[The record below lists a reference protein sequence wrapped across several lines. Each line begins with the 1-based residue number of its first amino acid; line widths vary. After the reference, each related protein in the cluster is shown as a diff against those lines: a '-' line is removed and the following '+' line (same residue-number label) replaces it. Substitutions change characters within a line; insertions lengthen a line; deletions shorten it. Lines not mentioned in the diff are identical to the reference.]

1 MTANSK
7 LGEVFT
13 YRKQEPVNKGF
24 GYFDPEKVFFRED
37 ENGKVIIDGKRCL
50 IVKSKD
56 EANVVKIGDKFYKF
70 VQIGDQVWLAENL
83 DLPFTD
89 ATYYN
94 DNPNESYGLLYI
106 GTSVEA
112 LQEALYDTG
121 WHIPT
126 FEEYFE
132 LINIDGGAIRG
143 SGGTA
148 YNPNIGNALKSKT
161 SWNNPTGTDKY
172 GFDGKAGGMRV
183 GGSYQYKGQYGVF
196 WTCVPKDSSNQYR
209 MTLDNGNNTAYSNGL
224 GTGAKVSIRLIKD
237 TTPVIIDGQTYK
249 TAKIGGRIWTIE
261 NLNYKVPGIAY
272 NPTGGGTTDPSCWSW
287 NNGDTEV
294 RPKGGMYYN
303 AFAAK
308 YINDN
313 NLIPEWH
320 AAYAGELAELNTYA
334 SGENAKLRNLSEWP
348 SGTVSTN
355 DYRFNAIPAGNR
367 ANTGAW
373 ANQTDY
379 ALITSCVIDG
389 DNTYRLNIN
398 TNSTST
404 TFGTSNNRIG
414 FSVRLVKD
422 TEPVIIGGKTYKTQK
437 IGNQL
442 WMTENLDYIFEGLT
456 LGGATLQDDIHAW
469 YYDNDTNNA
478 LLYNGFAAS
487 YLAAHPELLPEGWRV
502 PNNDDFSTLVGNF
515 SSGTGGKMLKTN
527 KNSFGGINY
536 IGFNGDPAGI
546 IRSNG
551 SFTDKNNYLRIWS
564 TTVSESNLQSF
575 LSLENTKDNAPVLT
589 FDNDRIVGYCIRL
602 VKDFDVST
610 DVRKGGGDEPI
621 EIKDDDYKDD
631 EKPKEEQKK

>member
-83 DLPFTD
+83 
-89 ATYYN
+89 
-94 DNPNESYGLLYI
+94 
-106 GTSVEA
+106 
-112 LQEALYDTG
+112 
-121 WHIPT
+121 
-126 FEEYFE
+126 
-132 LINIDGGAIRG
+132 
-143 SGGTA
+143 
-148 YNPNIGNALKSKT
+148 
-161 SWNNPTGTDKY
+161 
-172 GFDGKAGGMRV
+172 
-183 GGSYQYKGQYGVF
+183 
-196 WTCVPKDSSNQYR
+196 
-209 MTLDNGNNTAYSNGL
+209 
-224 GTGAKVSIRLIKD
+224 
-237 TTPVIIDGQTYK
+237 
-249 TAKIGGRIWTIE
+249 
-261 NLNYKVPGIAY
+261 NYKIPGIAY
-272 NPTGGGTTDPSCWSW
+272 NPTGEGTTEPSCWNW

-313 NLIPEWH
+313 NLIPGWH
-320 AAYAGELAELNTYA
+320 AAYAGELAVLNTYVG
-334 SGENAKLRNLSEWP
+334 GENAKLRSLSEWP

-355 DYRFNAIPAGNR
+355 EYGFNAIPAGNR
-367 ANTGAW
+367 NNTGVW

-389 DNTYRLNIN
+389 NNTYRLNIN
-398 TNSTST
+398 TNPST
-404 TFGTSNNRIG
+404 TFGTVNNKNG
-414 FSVRLVKD
+414 FSLRLVKD
-422 TEPVIIGGKTYKTQK
+422 TEPVTIGGKTYKTQK

-502 PNNDDFSTLVGNF
+502 PNNEDFSTLVGNF
-515 SSGTGGKMLKTN
+515 STGTGGKMLKTN

-536 IGFNGDPAGI
+536 IGFNGDPGGI

-610 DVRKGGGDEPI
+610 DVRKGGGGDEPI